1 MSHSDTILT
10 TCEVT
15 MTSTIQIILI
25 ALGTGLLVGSLTAW
39 WFTGNYKDTKFEAE
53 RQTHA
58 AQVATIRA
66 DSAEKLLSAE
76 REKSRIQ
83 GELQDGKNQLI
94 EAHSA
99 RVASLSTTIADVS
112 KLKLRDPGATS
123 RPGSSTST
131 GNSSGTGSGEE
142 GIAANGL
149 LSGQATRFLWS
160 FATEADGTLET
171 LRTCQQWVEKVEN
184 ASAEY
189 QKSLTKP
196 QAD

>member
-1 MSHSDTILT
+1 
-10 TCEVT
+10 
-15 MTSTIQIILI
+15 MTSTIQIILF

-39 WFTGNYKDTKFEAE
+39 WFTDNYKDTKFEAE

-66 DSAEKLLSAE
+66 ESAEKLLSAE

-83 GELQDGKNQLI
+83 GELQNGKNELI
-94 EAHSA
+94 EEHSA
-99 RVASLSTTIADVS
+99 RVASLSATIADVS
-112 KLKLRDPGATS
+112 KLKLRDPG
-123 RPGSSTST
+123 ST
-131 GNSSGTGSGEE
+131 GRSGSGTRAGNSGGTGSGQE
-142 GIAANGL
+142 GASTDGL
-149 LSGQATRFLWS
+149 LSGQTTRFLWS